1 VTRAA
6 GLGFAVLIV
15 AASAVLGDAPQ
26 LDDSAVTVADY
37 FDDAHARVVTSFYL
51 HGLAVACF
59 VVFVSAFRGTALA
72 AGVLFASCIA
82 QSAIILGALAYRATD
97 DAAVAQSLFD
107 VAVLALNFAAFPAA
121 VLVLATSPNRLRYLR
136 SDRLRYLRFVVAG
149 LLLVSGATFAGSGF
163 FSPSG
168 VLAEVAFGLFL
179 LWVIAVGFAGAG
191 EGASASRS
199 VESR

>member
-6 GLGFAVLIV
+6 GLSFVVLIV
-15 AASAVLGDAPQ
+15 AASAVIGDAPQ

-51 HGLAVACF
+51 YGLAVACF

-72 AGVLFASCIA
+72 SGVLFAACIA

-107 VAVLALNFAAFPAA
+107 VAVLALNFAGFPAA
-121 VLVLATSPNRLRYLR
+121 VLVLAASP
-136 SDRLRYLRFVVAG
+136 DRLRYARFVVAG

-168 VLAEVAFGLFL
+168 LLAEVAFGLFL
-179 LWVIAVGFAGAG
+179 LWVIVVSFLGAA
-191 EGASASRS
+191 ERASTSRS
-199 VESR
+199 VESP